1 MKSSRIIQEGL
12 AILILHEQAEV
23 EYDNPRRITTE
34 LTSLITV
41 QQMEYT
47 VDDLAIKK
55 IKLGIKK
62 EKENTYKNAMEH
74 LKDKIFKKSKLFLE
88 LSTEQG
94 VSKWLTMFSIAK
106 YGFESSTKKHFWN
119 SISLRYGWKISKLP
133 TMCPCGSKFDGHQ
146 SMSCKKEAL

>member
-1 MKSSRIIQEGL
+1 
-12 AILILHEQAEV
+12 
-23 EYDNPRRITTE
+23 
-34 LTSLITV
+34 
-41 QQMEYT
+41 MEYT

-94 VSKWLTMFSIAK
+94 VSKWLTMFFIAK
-106 YGFESSTKKHFWN
+106 YGFESSTKKHF
-119 SISLRYGWKISKLP
+119 
-133 TMCPCGSKFDGHQ
+133 
-146 SMSCKKEAL
+146 